1 MSALLTHSQRILLD
15 SVTHQSVQLMHDHI
29 AKAKVESLS
38 LTLTTGEKI
47 ECGPEA
53 AQFIQS
59 VITGAAAG
67 KLTIDKEPEW
77 VSTTVAADL
86 LGVTRPTLRKWI
98 RSGKISATNVRS
110 HQKLRLE
117 DVTRLRDERHA
128 ERVTA
133 FENLR
138 QFEEEFLPVQN

>member
-1 MSALLTHSQRILLD
+1 
-15 SVTHQSVQLMHDHI
+15 MHDHI
-29 AKAKVESLS
+29 GMGKVESLS
-38 LTLTTGEKI
+38 LTLATGEKI
-47 ECGPEA
+47 ECGSEA

-59 VITGAAAG
+59 VITGAAGG

-98 RSGKISATNVRS
+98 SSGKISATNVGS

-117 DVTRLRDERHA
+117 DVTRLRDQRHA
-128 ERVTA
+128 ERVIG
-133 FENLR
+133 FEKLR
-138 QFEEEFLPVQN
+138 QFEEEFLPAQN